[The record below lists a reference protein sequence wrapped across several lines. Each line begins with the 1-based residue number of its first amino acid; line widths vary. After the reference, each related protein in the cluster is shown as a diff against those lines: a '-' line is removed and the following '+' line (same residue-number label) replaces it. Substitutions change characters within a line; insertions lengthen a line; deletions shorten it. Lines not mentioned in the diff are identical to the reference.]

1 MPNHSLANFIE
12 NVIARGSYI
21 FLLRKKSTI
30 ICIVVHIWKRL
41 DFDWFQCL
49 ESKTLQ
55 SIYSTENLLNRQN
68 DYIISGGA
76 ELGGSGGTCPHVLGI
91 YLVNFGSFWK
101 FIFHYLLLPP
111 HKKFASA
118 HPVSFCV
125 KESGNE
131 ALTLREQSST
141 SGKTLMEIFS
151 LDIKG
156 NVPVQARSL
165 QEHLFRTE

>member
-1 MPNHSLANFIE
+1 M
-12 NVIARGSYI
+12 
-21 FLLRKKSTI
+21 
-30 ICIVVHIWKRL
+30 
-41 DFDWFQCL
+41 
-49 ESKTLQ
+49 
-55 SIYSTENLLNRQN
+55 
-68 DYIISGGA
+68 IISFRGGRSWGAGGA
-76 ELGGSGGTCPHVLGI
+76 LAPHDLGI
-91 YLVNFGSFWK
+91 YLVNFGIFWK
-101 FIFHYLLLPP
+101 FISHYLLSPP
-111 HKKFASA
+111 YKKFASA